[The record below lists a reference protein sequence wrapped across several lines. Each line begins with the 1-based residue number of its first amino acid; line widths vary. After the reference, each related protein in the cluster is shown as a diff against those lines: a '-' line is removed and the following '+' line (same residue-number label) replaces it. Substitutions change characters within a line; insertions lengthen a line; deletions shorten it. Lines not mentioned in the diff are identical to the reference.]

1 MWTSTGTRSVARWG
15 AVALA
20 LAAGCR
26 SVVPIVYQV
35 EPTPAVVGCPAS
47 GCAPADEQVEVT
59 YLGVGGFMVRYRGRT
74 LLTAPF
80 FTNPPL
86 ADVAPP
92 SRLRVLA
99 RRGRRIR
106 SDTALI
112 DRLLPRAADSASMI
126 LVGHSHYDHLMD
138 VPWIATRRA
147 RGAAIVGS
155 PTMRHILMGDSLLHA
170 DSTRL
175 VALAGADVG
184 DVSREGRW
192 VYSADGAFRVMAV
205 VAEHAPTVA
214 LFGRGPLF
222 AEGTLDAHRQTL
234 PEWADQWKAG
244 EQLAY
249 LIDVLRPGDARPRLR
264 LYFED
269 APNVPPAGFP
279 PRSALAARGVDVALL
294 CAATAGNVPGVP
306 DRLLS
311 LVRPSYVVVGHWE
324 SFFRPQTLPIVL
336 NPATDA
342 DGYFRARGRAL
353 PPASGWQM
361 PLPRTTIRFD
371 LRPPS

>member
-1 MWTSTGTRSVARWG
+1 VLAT
-15 AVALA
+15 ALS

-26 SVVPIVYQV
+26 SAVPIAYQV
-35 EPTPAVVGCPAS
+35 EPTPAVIGCLAT
-47 GCAPADEQVEVT
+47 GCAPDDDQVEVT
-59 YLGVGGFMVRYRGRT
+59 YLGVGGFMVRYRGAV

-106 SDTALI
+106 PDTALVE
-112 DRLLPRAADSASMI
+112 RLLPRAADRASMI

-147 RGAAIVGS
+147 RDAEIVGS
-155 PTMRHILMGDSLLHA
+155 PTMRHLLMGDSLLKA

-184 DVSREGRW
+184 DANREGRW
-192 VYSADGAFRVMAV
+192 IYSRDRTFRVMAF
-205 VAEHAPTVA
+205 VAEHAPTIA
-214 LFGRGPLF
+214 LFGRGTLF
-222 AEGTLDAHRQTL
+222 ADGTLDAHRETL

-249 LIDVLRPGDARPRLR
+249 LIDVLRPGEARPRLR
-264 LYFED
+264 LYYED

-306 DRLLS
+306 DRLLA
-311 LVRPSYVVVGHWE
+311 LVRPSYVVVG
-324 SFFRPQTLPIVL
+324 
-336 NPATDA
+336 
-342 DGYFRARGRAL
+342 RAL
-353 PPASGWQM
+353 PPGSGWQM
-361 PLPRTTIRFD
+361 PLPRTVLRFD
-371 LRPPS
+371 LR